1 MWERRQFTCDGN
13 TELRHR
19 RGRGGGSGAD
29 GEGLEAGPGGVE
41 ERVQSRGGTRA
52 ALPGSQAPAQ
62 RGAAGSRGV
71 YNCWRTD

>member
-1 MWERRQFTCDGN
+1 M
-13 TELRHR
+13 ELMAR
-19 RGRGGGSGAD
+19 
-29 GEGLEAGPGGVE
+29 EGLEAGPGGVE